1 MGNFTETHNKRN
13 ILPVTPR
20 SSSCEEMT
28 LMNVCV
34 GCKQQQSND
43 TFSHMC
49 ILFTE
54 YNSQLVAF

>member
-28 LMNVCV
+28 VMNVCV

-43 TFSHMC
+43 TYVYSF
-49 ILFTE
+49 
-54 YNSQLVAF
+54 Y